1 MTLESSHVVE
11 AFDHL
16 KMMANLHHDKK
27 TEDIYA
33 AMQTYGL
40 FLGMSE
46 DAFDELTD
54 QVVSFVPQRMSRAS
68 GWIIV
73 GYLLGLTS
81 AQRATQPQ

>member
-1 MTLESSHVVE
+1 MTVESSHVTG

-27 TEDIYA
+27 NEDIYT

-40 FLGMSE
+40 FLGMTE
-46 DAFDELTD
+46 DAFEELTE
-54 QVVSFVPQRMSRAS
+54 QVVSFVPQRMRRAS